1 MAMFLNRLVSWAFGS
16 SNKSCVGIT
25 PPAACGPAAA
35 KEERYACGAQ
45 GKGIHGKP
53 FSNSLSETGPLL
65 NRREVD
71 S

>member
-1 MAMFLNRLVSWAFGS
+1 MAMFLNRLAAGLWLKQQVLCGDHSARCVRTS
-16 SNKSCVGIT
+16 SREGG
-25 PPAACGPAAA
+25 AL
-35 KEERYACGAQ
+35 RCGAQ

-53 FSNSLSETGPLL
+53 FSISLPETGPLL